1 MRREHFTFTGTA
13 REYFGIWIVNVLLT
27 IITLGVY
34 SAWAKV
40 RRQRYFY
47 GNTWLAGANFDY
59 HARPVR
65 ILIGRMIVLA
75 VLVAYNLALQFQ
87 PILGGLIAVALIFAA
102 PWFVMRGLRFSAR
115 VTSYRNIRFDFTG
128 KYGGGFLAYVLGV
141 ALIYGSGGILAPLA
155 SQWMWGYT
163 LDNLRYADRPI
174 KCEPRLEKLYRQW
187 WLPALVLVGGVIVL
201 VMVVGLAIWAFS
213 GQLAASIGIGEGREP
228 SPYAV
233 LLAFYLVMI
242 PFLILYAVAGLLYRA
257 GTRNVALN
265 ETIIDGR
272 HALSSSIDRGRYAW
286 ISVTNL
292 AATLFSLGLARP
304 WAAIRMAQLSRLGD
318 RARHDRGARRL
329 CRHRQGFGQRG
340 RRRIYRRGRVRPWLL
355 SRTAAGSSTARSSK
369 ARSSKACGERQGWPA
384 PSRRAV
390 RRRHGH
396 RERRRRADRR
406 GAQLGGIC
414 AAVDLRPCRVD
425 PAPRR
430 LCRRVEL
437 RDARQ

>member
-1 MRREHFTFTGTA
+1 MSREHFTFTGTA

-102 PWFVMRGLRFSAR
+102 PWFIMRGLRFNAR

-187 WLPALVLVGGVIVL
+187 WLPALVLVGGVIL
-201 VMVVGLAIWAFS
+201 LGMVGGLAIWAFS
-213 GQLAASIGIGEGREP
+213 GQLAASMGIGEGREP
-228 SPYAV
+228 SPYAA
-233 LLAFYLVMI
+233 LLAVYLVMI

-304 WAAIRMAQLSRLGD
+304 WAAIRMARYLASVTALDTTGALDDYVGSVKDSGSAVGAGYIDVEGFDLG
-318 RARHDRGARRL
+318 
-329 CRHRQGFGQRG
+329 F
-340 RRRIYRRGRVRPWLL
+340 
-355 SRTAAGSSTARSSK
+355 
-369 ARSSKACGERQGWPA
+369 
-384 PSRRAV
+384 
-390 RRRHGH
+390 
-396 RERRRRADRR
+396 
-406 GAQLGGIC
+406 
-414 AAVDLRPCRVD
+414 
-425 PAPRR
+425 
-430 LCRRVEL
+430 
-437 RDARQ
+437 